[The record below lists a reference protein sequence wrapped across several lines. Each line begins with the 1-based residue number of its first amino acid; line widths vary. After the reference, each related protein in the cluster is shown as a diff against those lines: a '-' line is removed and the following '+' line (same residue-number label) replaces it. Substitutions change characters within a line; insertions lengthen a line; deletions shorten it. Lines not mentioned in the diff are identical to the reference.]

1 MKGGKTL
8 QVSTPISSALV
19 KELRIYDTL
28 EITGIIY
35 TGRDAVLPKIV
46 NLIENNRLDEIG
58 IDLNGSAIF
67 HTAVSVAGI
76 GPTSS
81 NKLEIESSIPTLSK
95 AGVKIHIG
103 KGSLGKDTVDALKEY
118 NSVFAVTPPV
128 TALLT
133 STVVDKRI
141 AAFSEEGMEALHM
154 LQVVKFPVI
163 IAVAHG
169 KSIFDK

>member
-1 MKGGKTL
+1 V
-8 QVSTPISSALV
+8 QVSTPISNALV
-19 KELRIYDTL
+19 KELKVYDTL
-28 EITGIIY
+28 EITGVIY

-46 NLIENNRLDEIG
+46 KLIENNRLNEIG
-58 IDLNGSAIF
+58 IDLNGSAVF

-81 NKLEIESSIPTLSK
+81 NKLEIEGSIPTLSK

-103 KGSLGKDTVDALKEY
+103 KGSLGKNTVEALKEY

-133 STVVDKRI
+133 STIVDKRI
-141 AAFSEEGMEALHM
+141 AAFHQEGMEALHM

>member
-1 MKGGKTL
+1 M
-8 QVSTPISSALV
+8 QVSTPISNALL
-19 KELRIYDTL
+19 KELKVYDTL
-28 EITGIIY
+28 EITGVIY

-46 NLIENNRLDEIG
+46 KLIENNRLNEIG
-58 IDLNGSAIF
+58 IDLNGSAVF

-81 NKLEIESSIPTLSK
+81 NKLEIEGSIPTLSK

-103 KGSLGKDTVDALKEY
+103 KGSLGKNTVEALKEY

-141 AAFSEEGMEALHM
+141 AAFPQEGMEALHM

>member
-1 MKGGKTL
+1 MR
-8 QVSTPISSALV
+8 VSTPISNALL
-19 KELRIYDTL
+19 KELKVYDTL
-28 EITGIIY
+28 EITGVIY

-46 NLIENNRLDEIG
+46 KLAENNRLNEIG
-58 IDLNGSAIF
+58 IDLNGSAVF

-81 NKLEIESSIPTLSK
+81 NKLEIEGSIPALSK

-103 KGSLGKDTVDALKEY
+103 KGSLGKNTVEALKEY

-141 AAFSEEGMEALHM
+141 AAFPQEGMEALHM

>member
-1 MKGGKTL
+1 M
-8 QVSTPISSALV
+8 QVSTPISNALL
-19 KELRIYDTL
+19 KELKVYDTL
-28 EITGIIY
+28 EITGVIY

-46 NLIENNRLDEIG
+46 KLIENNRLNEIG
-58 IDLNGSAIF
+58 IDLNGSAVF

-81 NKLEIESSIPTLSK
+81 NKLEIEGSIPALSK

-103 KGSLGKDTVDALKEY
+103 KGSLGKNTVEALKEY

-141 AAFSEEGMEALHM
+141 AAFPQEGMEALHM

>member
-1 MKGGKTL
+1 M
-8 QVSTPISSALV
+8 QVSTPISNALV
-19 KELRIYDTL
+19 KELKVYDTL
-28 EITGIIY
+28 EITGVIY

-46 NLIENNRLDEIG
+46 KLIENNRLNEIG
-58 IDLNGSAIF
+58 IDLNGSAVF

-81 NKLEIESSIPTLSK
+81 NKLEIEGSIPTLSK

-103 KGSLGKDTVDALKEY
+103 KGSLGKNTVEALKEY

-133 STVVDKRI
+133 STIVDKRI
-141 AAFSEEGMEALHM
+141 AAFPQEGMEALHM

>member
-1 MKGGKTL
+1 M
-8 QVSTPISSALV
+8 QVSTPISNALV
-19 KELRIYDTL
+19 KELKVYDTL
-28 EITGIIY
+28 EITGVIY

-46 NLIENNRLDEIG
+46 KLIENNRLNEIG
-58 IDLNGSAIF
+58 IDLNGSAVF

-81 NKLEIESSIPTLSK
+81 NKLEIEGSIPTLSK

-103 KGSLGKDTVDALKEY
+103 KGSLGKNTVEALKEY

-133 STVVDKRI
+133 STIVDKRI
-141 AAFSEEGMEALHM
+141 AAFHQEGMEALHM

>member
-1 MKGGKTL
+1 M
-8 QVSTPISSALV
+8 QVSTPISNALL
-19 KELRIYDTL
+19 KELKVYDTL
-28 EITGIIY
+28 EITGVIY

-46 NLIENNRLDEIG
+46 KLAENNRLNEIG
-58 IDLNGSAIF
+58 IDLNGSAVF

-81 NKLEIESSIPTLSK
+81 NKLEIEGSIPALSK

-103 KGSLGKDTVDALKEY
+103 KGSLGKNTVEALKEY

-141 AAFSEEGMEALHM
+141 AAFPQEGMEALHM